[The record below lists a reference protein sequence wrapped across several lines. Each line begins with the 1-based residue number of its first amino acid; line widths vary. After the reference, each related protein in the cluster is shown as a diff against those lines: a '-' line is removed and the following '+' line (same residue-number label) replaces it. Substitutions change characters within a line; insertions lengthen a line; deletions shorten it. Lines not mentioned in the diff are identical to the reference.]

1 MSEISNERIVA
12 RQRLASSLVFLWTS
26 LLISPGVLCFWLGY
40 LAYQYPGAAWLRVF
54 VFGDN
59 HHWKGILSGLITFAT
74 PIHFLLLVCLSLF
87 AAKRSGSWLEFA
99 NGSAAILSVL
109 GLLQGLAL
117 AVLSSPIISLYRQ
130 PYLKLDSIQAQYA
143 VLPWYGFTLWIDI
156 LSILVYL
163 FIVFKLIKL
172 AKKPDESSD

>member
-26 LLISPGVLCFWLGY
+26 LLISPGVLCLWLGY
-40 LAYQYPGAAWLRVF
+40 QAYQNPSATWLPMF
-54 VFGDN
+54 AFGDY
-59 HHWKGILSGLITFAT
+59 HYWKGILSGVISYST
-74 PIHFLLLVCLSLF
+74 PVHFLLVIGLSYF
-87 AAKRSGSWLEFA
+87 AVKIGNSWLGFA
-99 NGSAAILSVL
+99 SGSAAVLSVL
-109 GLLQGLAL
+109 GILQGLAL
-117 AVLSSPIISLYRQ
+117 AVLSSPVISLYRQ
-130 PYLKLDSIQAQYA
+130 PYLKLESIQAQYA